1 MFKDRVL
8 KMYFIKIIKYINK
21 VFIVNLKINSEWK
34 IEIKIQTINN
44 LYYLM

>member
-1 MFKDRVL
+1 
-8 KMYFIKIIKYINK
+8 MYFIKIIKYINK